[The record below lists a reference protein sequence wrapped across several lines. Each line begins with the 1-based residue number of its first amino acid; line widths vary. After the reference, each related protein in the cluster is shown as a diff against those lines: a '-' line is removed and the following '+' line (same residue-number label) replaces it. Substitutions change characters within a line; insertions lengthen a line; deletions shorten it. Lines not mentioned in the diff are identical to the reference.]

1 MLLLIFVIFNIKL
14 KKEIHRRKEVEAE
27 LLKLANKDSLTN
39 IFNRRKI
46 EEICEKELIRSKRYG
61 THFSIIFFDL
71 NDFKIINDKLGHHI
85 GDEVLTKVT
94 QTINNN
100 IRESDSFGRWGGDEF
115 LIVLPQTNENQAKAM
130 ILTLEKNINDLT
142 FDVNSELKISCSFGI
157 SEYEKGDTLDSLLKK
172 ADKSMYTTKALYK
185 QELSKKT

>member
-1 MLLLIFVIFNIKL
+1 
-14 KKEIHRRKEVEAE
+14 
-27 LLKLANKDSLTN
+27 
-39 IFNRRKI
+39 
-46 EEICEKELIRSKRYG
+46 
-61 THFSIIFFDL
+61 
-71 NDFKIINDKLGHHI
+71 
-85 GDEVLTKVT
+85 
-94 QTINNN
+94 
-100 IRESDSFGRWGGDEF
+100 
-115 LIVLPQTNENQAKAM
+115 M